1 MLNLL
6 AEAILGPLGTAIGER
21 VKALHQ
27 FNQPAAQFSINTTTL
42 VDWPGMSFDIKS
54 GEKWI
59 FDIKLYS
66 VSLNAASDLRGSIV
80 ADGTGEWSFTNPE
93 NAVSKTQAIGAAS
106 TSVAVATGT
115 GANTDRLSIDGI
127 ITATTDTTVQLQL
140 RNNAG
145 TITQTFSE
153 HSHISARR
161 VG

>member
-1 MLNLL
+1 MFNLL

-42 VDWPGMSFDIKS
+42 IDWPGMSFDIKS

-66 VSLNAASDLRGSIV
+66 VSLDAAADLRGNIV

-93 NAVSKTQAIGAAS
+93 NCLLY
-106 TSVAVATGT
+106 TSPSPR
-115 GANTDRLSIDGI
+115 DS
-127 ITATTDTTVQLQL
+127 
-140 RNNAG
+140 
-145 TITQTFSE
+145 
-153 HSHISARR
+153 
-161 VG
+161 